1 MNLYEL
7 FILGVNIKYIVSSI
21 LYRHINVPM
30 ACKELTVS
38 YFIARFQLALLTN
51 LTQTKLR
58 RCSLKCLSLL
68 SLQNP
73 SGFPTVCTHT

>member
-30 ACKELTVS
+30 ACKE
-38 YFIARFQLALLTN
+38 YIYGR
-51 LTQTKLR
+51 
-58 RCSLKCLSLL
+58 
-68 SLQNP
+68 
-73 SGFPTVCTHT
+73 GGY